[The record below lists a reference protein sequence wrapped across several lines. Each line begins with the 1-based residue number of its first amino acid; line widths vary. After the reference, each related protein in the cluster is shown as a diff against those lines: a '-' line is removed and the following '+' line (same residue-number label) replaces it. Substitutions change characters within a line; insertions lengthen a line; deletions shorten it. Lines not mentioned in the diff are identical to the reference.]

1 MVDSHHDR
9 SKSKVGGGV
18 KENLT
23 VGCLPG
29 ESFGRIRAVVASMA
43 RIGDGHQKGLDI
55 EVVAVHRRAE
65 WEEKKKKKK
74 RKEKKREKY
83 FKLLEG
89 DAEGTPVGEDCCAPK
104 GRVGSK
110 KNEKKEKKGEKVRTY
125 TRLEADHGTRHN
137 QMGLWT
143 QCQKFEFFG
152 SKWETRLYSRCW
164 DKYRTDQFDTTY

>member
-65 WEEKKKKKK
+65 WEEKKKEEEKGKEK
-74 RKEKKREKY
+74 RKI
-83 FKLLEG
+83 F
-89 DAEGTPVGEDCCAPK
+89 
-104 GRVGSK
+104 
-110 KNEKKEKKGEKVRTY
+110 
-125 TRLEADHGTRHN
+125 
-137 QMGLWT
+137 
-143 QCQKFEFFG
+143 
-152 SKWETRLYSRCW
+152 
-164 DKYRTDQFDTTY
+164 